1 MNFFKSALFFKIIV
15 IPFFLVLA
23 MGIGML
29 LYINNFSMNL
39 VEKNVQQFTKDILS
53 TYQIF
58 SYASIAKGQRHAFQ
72 EVIDSFNNIQGVK
85 DVFAFNRNKLML
97 YKMNEK
103 SVGLPFTKTKD
114 GKYVNT
120 NTKFYN
126 QSHGL
131 FLRDDW
137 FYKDLNESKAKDMM
151 FNKVHPKDPDC
162 TKCHLAL
169 PKEADFSNGI
179 FIKEEGK
186 YVEAY
191 SEIPVET
198 KCIKCH
204 THWKEHEPAGYLG
217 VKIDRTFEETN
228 SLKVTNKFIL
238 FMIIFIVIIAIIF
251 LLNMLI
257 VKKLQ
262 TSLFN
267 LKIITA
273 DLAEGEGDL
282 TKRAPVESKD
292 EAGDIAKNLNKFI
305 EKIQKII
312 QNLKFSIDKSSE
324 VETVVQKA
332 TNKTGETVD
341 FQIQIINKNNNDL
354 NKIKSSVELT
364 RYSMQSSTEA
374 IKETGNDLNKIT
386 IVLMEII
393 EQVTE
398 IYQETQQLIKNAED
412 LVRNSQ
418 KIEEIIEIVSEISDQ
433 THLLALNAAIEA
445 SRAGEHGQ
453 GFAVVADEMQDISQR
468 TLQSVK
474 TVDEVVREVLRDVND
489 LKFNIQ
495 RSSRKSLK
503 VSDSAKSLTTQ
514 TTDLSH
520 NLSNTQ
526 QNAIAAI
533 KDTSKITDN
542 TNSLEKSFE
551 KLKNSSQQSKEVEI
565 ELRKSAKELSII
577 IEKLNNEVNKFKI

>member
-1 MNFFKSALFFKIIV
+1 
-15 IPFFLVLA
+15 
-23 MGIGML
+23 
-29 LYINNFSMNL
+29 
-39 VEKNVQQFTKDILS
+39 
-53 TYQIF
+53 
-58 SYASIAKGQRHAFQ
+58 
-72 EVIDSFNNIQGVK
+72 
-85 DVFAFNRNKLML
+85 
-97 YKMNEK
+97 
-103 SVGLPFTKTKD
+103 
-114 GKYVNT
+114 
-120 NTKFYN
+120 
-126 QSHGL
+126 
-131 FLRDDW
+131 
-137 FYKDLNESKAKDMM
+137 
-151 FNKVHPKDPDC
+151 
-162 TKCHLAL
+162 
-169 PKEADFSNGI
+169 
-179 FIKEEGK
+179 
-186 YVEAY
+186 
-191 SEIPVET
+191 
-198 KCIKCH
+198 
-204 THWKEHEPAGYLG
+204 
-217 VKIDRTFEETN
+217 
-228 SLKVTNKFIL
+228 
-238 FMIIFIVIIAIIF
+238 
-251 LLNMLI
+251 MLI

-273 DLAEGEGDL
+273 DLAEGDGDL

-398 IYQETQQLIKNAED
+398 IYQETQQLIKDAED

-418 KIEEIIEIVSEISDQ
+418 KIEEIIEIVSSISDQ

-474 TVDEVVREVLRDVND
+474 TVDEVVREVLRNVND

-495 RSSRKSLK
+495 RSSKKSLK
-503 VSDSAKSLTTQ
+503 VSDSAKSLTVR
-514 TTDLSH
+514 TTDLSN